1 MSTCNFTISFSGEA
15 ESILAKARAAVEDH
29 NGEFAG
35 DVNSGHFNVSI
46 FSNLIAG
53 SYIVTG
59 QILYLNITH
68 KPFLVPCSAIENF
81 LRSRIS

>member
-1 MSTCNFTISFSGEA
+1 MSTCNFSIPFSGDA
-15 ESILAKARAAVEDH
+15 ENILAKARAAVEDQS
-29 NGEFAG
+29 GEFAG
-35 DVNSGHFNVSI
+35 DANSGHFNVSL

-59 QILYLNITH
+59 QLLHLTITH

-81 LRSRIS
+81 LRSKIS

>member
-1 MSTCNFTISFSGEA
+1 MSNCNFTIPFSGDA
-15 ESILAKARAAVEDH
+15 ENILAKARAAVEDQ
-29 NGEFAG
+29 NGEFTG

-46 FSNLIAG
+46 FSNQITG

-59 QILYLNITH
+59 QLLHLTITH
-68 KPFLVPCSAIENF
+68 KPFLVPCSTIENF